1 MSKSLKFA
9 KNTQGLE
16 MFDML
21 TQGHLF
27 LFLLLFYEVEH
38 LFLLLGFIWNAKYH
52 LGIRYI
58 ESVN

>member
-38 LFLLLGFIWNAKYH
+38 LFLLLGFI
-52 LGIRYI
+52 
-58 ESVN
+58 